1 MAEGRGG
8 VVKLSF
14 TTDWVP
20 NLQRSRGMKRRRFI
34 YNPKTSKDYRRE
46 LRRRR
51 DANHLSQR
59 TGDSRDAI
67 REQSRLRES

>member
-14 TTDWVP
+14 TTDLAP
-20 NLQRSRGMKRRRFI
+20 SLQPSSGMKRRRFI

-46 LRRRR
+46 F
-51 DANHLSQR
+51 AE
-59 TGDSRDAI
+59 T
-67 REQSRLRES
+67 